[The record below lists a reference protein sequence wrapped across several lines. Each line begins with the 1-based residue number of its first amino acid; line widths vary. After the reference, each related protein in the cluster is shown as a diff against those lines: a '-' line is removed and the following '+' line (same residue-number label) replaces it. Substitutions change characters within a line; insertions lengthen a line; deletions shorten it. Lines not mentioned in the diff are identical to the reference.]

1 MKKSDGIVTV
11 NPLSAEV
18 VSTSKDGK
26 TIKVEVPTIV
36 QVKRYGKRLHR
47 VTTLLVHN
55 PMQTVF
61 VSGSTVKILPS
72 RRVSKSKSW
81 TVMSIV

>member
-1 MKKSDGIVTV
+1 MQANETKITV

-26 TIKVEVPTIV
+26 TLKVEVPTIV

-55 PMQTVF
+55 PKQLVAA
-61 VSGSTVKILPS
+61 VGSTVKILPS

-81 TVMSIV
+81 TVMS